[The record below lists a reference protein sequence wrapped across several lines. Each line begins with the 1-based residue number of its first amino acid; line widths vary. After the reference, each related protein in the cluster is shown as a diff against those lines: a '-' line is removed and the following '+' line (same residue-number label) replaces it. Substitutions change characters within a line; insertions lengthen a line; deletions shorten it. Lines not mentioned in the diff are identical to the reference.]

1 MRRASLAAGMDESP
15 GFLAGGGEM
24 GALMRAHDWAA
35 TPLGP
40 PKDWPQGLRTAVRM
54 ALTTRHPVFIF
65 WGERH
70 ICLYNDGYRPSL
82 GPEKHPSIL
91 GAPGREAWP
100 EIWSII
106 GPQIELV
113 MRGEGATWH
122 ENQLVPIVRHGG
134 LQEVY

>member
-1 MRRASLAAGMDESP
+1 MRRASLAAGIDESP
-15 GFLAGGGEM
+15 GFLVGGEM
-24 GALMRAHDWAA
+24 GALIRAHDWSA

-82 GPEKHPSIL
+82 GPENTRPSSARPARL
-91 GAPGREAWP
+91 GRRSGRSSAPR
-100 EIWSII
+100 SIS
-106 GPQIELV
+106 
-113 MRGEGATWH
+113 
-122 ENQLVPIVRHGG
+122 
-134 LQEVY
+134 